1 MTLPMVA
8 SDYPLLDVFWTMLW
22 FFLFFIWIWLL
33 ITVFVDLFRSEDLS
47 GWGKAAWAIFII
59 VIPLL
64 GVLIYLIARGGK
76 MQERAMQQAQQQEQ
90 QFRSY
95 VQEAAQSSSPTDELA
110 KLADLKERGVLTDAE
125 FQSQKAALLGSAPT
139 AAPNAAP
146 GSAPPA

>member
-1 MTLPMVA
+1 MMMSLLA

-33 ITVFVDLFRSEDLS
+33 ITVFVDLFRSDDLS

-59 VIPLL
+59 VIPLI

-76 MQERAMQQAQQQEQ
+76 MQQRAMQQAQQQEQ

-125 FQSQKAALLGSAPT
+125 FESQKAAILGSAPN
-139 AAPNAAP
+139 AAPNATP